1 MLRIILFIV
10 LLLLIVKYFTKKEGM
25 KPQDKKKKILICYY
39 GGSFR
44 EGKSGSSTHSTESG
58 YNNQYYAT
66 QSHIKLN
73 KLFNEK
79 GYEVNTLIHT
89 YHSKY
94 EDKLNK
100 WYDPYD
106 FIYKVINPRLASV
119 KGRDNLIS
127 STIKNIKNITPN
139 DYDHILFIRIDLFL
153 KPDFFKIVNVLTEKI
168 NFLAHN
174 FYTGHCGFTDNKDPE
189 VVDLILL
196 VPKKYFYILDDKFKL
211 NHNAWSYYKKTYKLT
226 NDDMTFMSDLRFDSN
241 SYLDYNPY
249 YIISGRPENK
259 KAHNTEK
266 TNPNVY
272 GQIGNKRGKDCQL
285 YVKSEKGK
293 DEYLQDPAAFY
304 FNIHKD
310 YYE

>member
-10 LLLLIVKYFTKKEGM
+10 LLLLIVRFFTEKEGM
-25 KPQDKKKKILICYY
+25 KPQDEPTKKILICYY

-44 EGKSGSSTHSTESG
+44 EGKSGSSTQATDSG
-58 YNNQYYAT
+58 YSNQYYAT

-73 KLFNEK
+73 KLFNER

-94 EDKLNK
+94 EDELNK
-100 WYDPYD
+100 WYNPYG
-106 FIYKVINPRLASV
+106 FIYNIINPKLASV

-139 DYDHILFIRIDLFL
+139 NYDYVLFIRIDLFL
-153 KPDFFKIVNVLTEKI
+153 KPEFFKILNIETDKI

-174 FYTGHCGFTDNKDPE
+174 FYTGHCGFTEDKDPE
-189 VVDLILL
+189 VVDLVLL

-211 NHNAWSYYKKTYKLT
+211 NHTAWSYYKKTYHLT

-249 YIISGRPENK
+249 YIISGRPEHK
-259 KAHNTEK
+259 IAHNIEK
-266 TNPNVY
+266 TDSSVY
-272 GQIGNKRGKDCQL
+272 GKVGNIRGKDCQK
-285 YVKSEKGK
+285 YVKTQK
-293 DEYLQDPAAFY
+293 DDYLKDPAAFY
-304 FNIHKD
+304 FNNHVD
-310 YYE
+310 YYK